1 MKLGQTSLIYFLSKF
16 GSSILG
22 FVATIYIARI
32 IGADGYGIYSLA
44 LAVLAWM
51 AIAGKIGLSSAI
63 IKRVS
68 ETDDPG
74 AYVTSGALMI
84 AVVFLVTSAVALV
97 LRGPIENYV
106 GEPLVAFILV
116 LLLAKLCW
124 SLVTAVLQGEQ
135 KVHVYAALAPV
146 QTGIRSALQIAAVA
160 LGFGVAGLLG
170 AYAVGA
176 VVVALVGATY
186 ASVSLARPTLD
197 HVRSL
202 YDYAKFA
209 WLGNLKKQSFS
220 WVDVTVLGFFVIEDL
235 VGVYAIAWS
244 IAAVLTIFSKGIS
257 TTLFPE
263 MSNISANQDPESVA
277 NLVTDAVR
285 YNGLVLIPGLV
296 GALVVGERV
305 LLLYGEEFV
314 IGTAVLALLVAAR
327 MLYAYQNQLV
337 NTINGIDRPDIAFRI
352 NAVFIGVNTVLN
364 IVLIWQYGWIGA
376 AVATLCAAAVS
387 LVHARVAIRNF
398 LTFRMPL
405 RDIGKQCVA
414 AVLMGGVVLALTT
427 VVPPARD
434 ALTSHLVTVA
444 LVTFGAGVYFLTY
457 LAISTTFRD
466 TVRRNLPVDVP
477 GL

>member
-1 MKLGQTSLIYFLSKF
+1 MKIAQTSLIFFLSKF
-16 GSSILG
+16 GSSIVG

-51 AIAGKIGLSSAI
+51 AIAARVGLSSAI
-63 IKRVS
+63 VKRVS
-68 ETDDPG
+68 ESDDPD
-74 AYVTSGALMI
+74 AYATSGALMI
-84 AVVFLVTSAVALV
+84 AVVFLMTSAVALV

-106 GEPLVAFILV
+106 GEPLLAFLLV

-124 SLVTAVLQGEQ
+124 SLVGAVLQGEH
-135 KVHVYAALAPV
+135 KVHVYAALDPV
-146 QTGIRSALQIAAVA
+146 QTGFRSTLQIVAVA

-176 VVVALVGATY
+176 VVVALVGAAY
-186 ASVSLARPTLD
+186 ASVSLARPTLE
-197 HVRSL
+197 HARSL

-220 WVDVTVLGFFVIEDL
+220 WVDVTVLGFFVIENL

-263 MSNISANQDPESVA
+263 MSNISANQDPESVS

-285 YNGLVLIPGLV
+285 YNGLVLIPGLM

-305 LLLYGEEFV
+305 LLLYGEEFA
-314 IGTAVLALLVAAR
+314 IGTAVLILLVAAR
-327 MLYAYQNQLV
+327 MVYAYQNQLV
-337 NTINGIDRPDIAFRI
+337 NTINGIDRPDVAFRI

-364 IVLIWQYGWIGA
+364 VVLIWQYGWVGA
-376 AVATLCAAAVS
+376 AVATLAAAAVS
-387 LVHARVAIRNF
+387 LVHAHFAIQNF
-398 LTFRMPL
+398 LTFAIPL
-405 RDIGKQCVA
+405 RDIGKQWVA
-414 AVLMGGVVLALTT
+414 ALVMGGVVFGLTT

-434 ALTSHLVTVA
+434 ALGSHLVTVV
-444 LVTFGAGVYFLTY
+444 LVSFGAGVYFLIY

-466 TVRRNLPVDVP
+466 TVRRNLPIDVP

>member
-1 MKLGQTSLIYFLSKF
+1 MKVGQTSIIFFLSKLA
-16 GSSILG
+16 SSVVG
-22 FVATIYIARI
+22 FVATIYIARV

-51 AIAGKIGLSSAI
+51 AIAARIGLSSAI
-63 IKRVS
+63 IKRLS
-68 ETDDPG
+68 EAEDPD
-74 AYVTSGALMI
+74 AYITSGALMI
-84 AVVFLVTSAVALV
+84 AVVFLVTSVVALV
-97 LRGPIENYV
+97 LRGPIEDYV
-106 GEPLVAFILV
+106 GEPLLTFLLV

-124 SLVTAVLQGEQ
+124 SLVGATLQGEH
-135 KVHVYAALAPV
+135 KVHVYAALDPIQASV
-146 QTGIRSALQIAAVA
+146 RSVLQIAAVA

-176 VVVALVGATY
+176 VVVALIGAAH
-186 ASVSLARPTLD
+186 ASASLARPTTD

-263 MSNISANQDPESVA
+263 MSNISANEDPESVS

-285 YNGLVLIPGLV
+285 YNGLVLIPGLI

-305 LLLYGEEFV
+305 LLLYGEEFI

-327 MLYAYQNQLV
+327 MVYAYQNQLV
-337 NTINGIDRPDIAFRI
+337 NTINGIDRPDVAFRI

-364 IVLIWQYGWIGA
+364 VVLIWQYGWIGA
-376 AVATLCAAAVS
+376 AVATFCAAAVS

-398 LTFRMPL
+398 LTFTLPL
-405 RDIGKQCVA
+405 RDIGKQWVA
-414 AVLMGGVVLALTT
+414 AVVMGGVVLALTA

-434 ALTSHLVTVA
+434 ALGSHLVTVA
-444 LVTFGAGVYFLTY
+444 LVTLGAGVYFLTY

-466 TVRRNLPVDVP
+466 TVRRNLPIDVP